1 MGVKFPEVKPPKC
14 SNETL
19 NLTFVGELS
28 DRKNQ
33 SFLIKAIS
41 KLPNMTLTLVGD
53 GDKRESL
60 ESLAKK
66 LGVENRVIFAGKQND
81 VYSYL
86 AKTDIYVSAS
96 KIEGLPFNILEA
108 MYMNLPILASDIK
121 GHRDLLDDSS
131 LFELEN
137 EKEFI
142 SKIQALS
149 IDKREYE
156 TEKYSFDAVFPKNIE
171 VYFNFF
177 EK

>member
-1 MGVKFPEVKPPKC
+1 MEVILLEDVKSLGKKVEIVKV
-14 SNETL
+14 NDGYAR
-19 NLTFVGELS
+19 NF
-28 DRKNQ
+28 
-33 SFLIKAIS
+33 I
-41 KLPNMTLTLVGD
+41 LP
-53 GDKRESL
+53 
-60 ESLAKK
+60 KK